1 MDSKAVQYILNINF
15 ATVIRSPREGLEVPV
30 PHKASNP
37 EDGRSDWS
45 LGRPRMTEWKKVEP
59 IYRDWARY
67 NDDLVVRG
75 AKLTDLLWLHTYE
88 SDLAR
93 MNEGK
98 RGAPYRYTPGVF
110 LFADALMSAY
120 GVQTRAME
128 GILANI
134 MGLFGLEAPDHSTIW
149 LRVLEI
155 RRDLDGPE
163 LSAVCAADSSG
174 LSVGVRGEW
183 IRDKWGHPARGY
195 VKVHLLADVET
206 HMVAGYLI
214 TDDHAAD
221 VNHLLPLVDDALSR
235 GCALD
240 YVVADSAYDAA
251 YNWDGMMERGIGYTA
266 MLRKKGIEKTKLT
279 PQGRARFEYGRMGEE
294 AWKASRR
301 YGLRSHVEGTF
312 SDFKRMFGPFVRA
325 RKYDNMVKEVERKL
339 ALFNMLKRCTN

>member
-1 MDSKAVQYILNINF
+1 
-15 ATVIRSPREGLEVPV
+15 
-30 PHKASNP
+30 
-37 EDGRSDWS
+37 
-45 LGRPRMTEWKKVEP
+45 MTGWKKVEP

-67 NDDLVVRG
+67 NDNLAVRG
-75 AKLTDLLWLHTYE
+75 AKLADLSWLHTYE

-98 RGAPYRYTPGVF
+98 RGAPYKYTP
-110 LFADALMSAY
+110 

-128 GILANI
+128 GILASI

-195 VKVHLLADVET
+195 VKIHVLADAET
-206 HMVAGYLI
+206 HMIAGYLV

-235 GCALD
+235 GCAPD
-240 YVVADSAYDAA
+240 YVIADSAYDAA
-251 YNWDGMMERGIGYTA
+251 YNWDGMQERGIAYTA

-339 ALFNMLKRCTN
+339 ALFNMLKRCTT

>member
-1 MDSKAVQYILNINF
+1 M
-15 ATVIRSPREGLEVPV
+15 
-30 PHKASNP
+30 
-37 EDGRSDWS
+37 
-45 LGRPRMTEWKKVEP
+45 
-59 IYRDWARY
+59 
-67 NDDLVVRG
+67 
-75 AKLTDLLWLHTYE
+75 
-88 SDLAR
+88 
-93 MNEGK
+93 
-98 RGAPYRYTPGVF
+98 
-110 LFADALMSAY
+110 
-120 GVQTRAME
+120 
-128 GILANI
+128 
-134 MGLFGLEAPDHSTIW
+134 
-149 LRVLEI
+149 
-155 RRDLDGPE
+155 
-163 LSAVCAADSSG
+163 
-174 LSVGVRGEW
+174 GVRGEW

-214 TDDHAAD
+214 TDDHAAV

-251 YNWDGMMERGIGYTA
+251 YNWDGMVERGIGYTA

-312 SDFKRMFGPFVRA
+312 SDIKRMFGPFVRA
-325 RKYDNMVKEVERKL
+325 RKYDNMVKEVEHKL

>member
-1 MDSKAVQYILNINF
+1 
-15 ATVIRSPREGLEVPV
+15 
-30 PHKASNP
+30 
-37 EDGRSDWS
+37 
-45 LGRPRMTEWKKVEP
+45 
-59 IYRDWARY
+59 
-67 NDDLVVRG
+67 
-75 AKLTDLLWLHTYE
+75 
-88 SDLAR
+88 

-98 RGAPYRYTPGVF
+98 RGAPYKYTPGVF

-128 GILANI
+128 GILASI

-149 LRVLEI
+149 LRVLGI
-155 RRDLDGPE
+155 RRELDGPK

-195 VKVHLLADVET
+195 VKIHVLADAET
-206 HMVAGYLI
+206 HMIAGYLV

-251 YNWDGMMERGIGYTA
+251 YNWDGMEERGIAYTA
-266 MLRKKGIEKTKLT
+266 MLRKKGIEKPNILVSLNLLT
-279 PQGRARFEYGRMGEE
+279 FLIPPLQID
-294 AWKASRR
+294 K
-301 YGLRSHVEGTF
+301 TF
-312 SDFKRMFGPFVRA
+312 YP
-325 RKYDNMVKEVERKL
+325 L
-339 ALFNMLKRCTN
+339 C